1 MDIKDTALRYLASRP
16 RTCGEMK
23 NFLRQKGFEEPEIDD
38 IIDHLR
44 NLRYLDDLEY
54 CRQYFD
60 YAFGKGK
67 GLFRVK
73 RELEEKGVENSTIQ
87 IAFEDYEAEETEFER
102 AKKQAE
108 KIAAGK
114 PADQKLAGRIGRRLS
129 SLGYSSELI
138 YRIVGMYMGE
148 RNE

>member
-1 MDIKDTALRYLASRP
+1 M
-16 RTCGEMK
+16 
-23 NFLRQKGFEEPEIDD
+23 
-38 IIDHLR
+38 
-44 NLRYLDDLEY
+44 
-54 CRQYFD
+54 
-60 YAFGKGK
+60 
-67 GLFRVK
+67 FRVK

-129 SLGYSSELI
+129 SLDVYKRQEYVRALTG
-138 YRIVGMYMGE
+138 
-148 RNE
+148 